1 MTRIDP
7 AAASLDVKRTAMLLR
22 DARAVLRRVD
32 VLMATASAADDPAV
46 ADIAAL
52 RSDTEHLVAQLAR
65 REGSQ
70 QRRAR
75 EAVRRTR

>member
-32 VLMATASAADDPAV
+32 VLMTTASAVDDPTV

-52 RSDTEHLVAQLAR
+52 RSNTEHLVVQLAR
-65 REGSQ
+65 RESSQ

-75 EAVRRTR
+75 DTVRRAR

>member
-7 AAASLDVKRTAMLLR
+7 AAASLDVKRTAMLVR

-32 VLMATASAADDPAV
+32 VLMATAAATEDPAV

-52 RSDTEHLVAQLAR
+52 RSDTERLVAQLAR
-65 REGSQ
+65 RESGQ

-75 EAVRRTR
+75 DAVRRPR

>member
-1 MTRIDP
+1 VTRIDP

-32 VLMATASAADDPAV
+32 VLMAAAAAVDDPAV
-46 ADIAAL
+46 NDIAVL

-65 REGSQ
+65 RESTQ

-75 EAVRRTR
+75 AATRHAR